1 MLTISPSEFLRVTFA
16 ASPSGDS
23 YWYSIHFIRST
34 RISTNTTVIKGSR
47 INHIVANF
55 SDFFRGIHACL
66 FTYATLANIVRKI
79 TSWSL

>member
-34 RISTNTTVIKGSR
+34 GISTNTTVIKGSR
-47 INHIVANF
+47 INHIGKLNWPNLEIQEDDKA
-55 SDFFRGIHACL
+55 
-66 FTYATLANIVRKI
+66 
-79 TSWSL
+79 